1 MKRNLTENEIEYLEE
16 LNLFDNVI
24 NVTQTISLNQH
35 GIQTDGRGLRAMK
48 LFTRQT
54 LTGLS
59 LHKLLPRP
67 NKNKSIDEDIWD
79 ISSIAS
85 LTRNIVEGYISLYY
99 FGIEKISESE
109 AQLRFFILQL
119 HRNVE
124 WYNIRKD
131 VNLEEDELKEFEN
144 GIIEQKKR
152 IENHPYLLKLST
164 NQRKRAIQG
173 VEMYKTKYDF
183 EKEISFCKD
192 LRRDYRHLSNLV
204 HPLPL
209 SIERIDNE
217 NGRGIGSSRDISY
230 CMICLMIAR
239 RYFAATTIG
248 IADYFEKELAIPF
261 AKDLET
267 IRSLVNK
274 GFTE

>member
-1 MKRNLTENEIEYLEE
+1 MKRNLSEVELEYLEE
-16 LNLFDNVI
+16 LDLFDRVI
-24 NVTQTISLNQH
+24 NTTSLISLKQH
-35 GIQTDGRGLRAMK
+35 GIQTDGRGLRAMR

-59 LHKLLPRP
+59 LQKILPRP
-67 NKNKSIDEDIWD
+67 NEYKSIDEDVWD
-79 ISSIAS
+79 ICSIAS
-85 LTRNIVEGYISLYY
+85 LTRNLVEGYLSLHY
-99 FGIEKISESE
+99 FGIEKINESE

-119 HRNVE
+119 HKNVE

-131 VNLEEDELKEFEN
+131 VDLEGIELKQFED

-152 IENHPYLLKLST
+152 IENHPYLSELTVIQK
-164 NQRKRAIQG
+164 KRAIQG
-173 VEMYKTKYDF
+173 VEMYKTKFDF
-183 EKEISFCKD
+183 EKEVAICKD

-230 CMICLMIAR
+230 CLICLMIAR

-248 IADYFEKELAIPF
+248 IADYFYDELAMRFAKELDSIRPF
-261 AKDLET
+261 
-267 IRSLVNK
+267 VNK
-274 GFTE
+274 KFTE

>member
-1 MKRNLTENEIEYLEE
+1 MTEIVIEYLEE

-24 NVTQTISLNQH
+24 NVTQIISLNQH

-67 NKNKSIDEDIWD
+67 NKNNSIDEDIWD
-79 ISSIAS
+79 VSSIAS
-85 LTRNIVEGYISLYY
+85 LTRNLVEGYLSLYY
-99 FGIEKISESE
+99 FGIEKISISE

-119 HRNVE
+119 HKNVE

-131 VNLEEDELKEFEN
+131 VNLGENELEEFEN
-144 GIIEQKKR
+144 RIIEQKKL

-164 NQRKRAIQG
+164 IQRKRAIQG
-173 VEMYKTKYDF
+173 IEMYKTKYDF
-183 EKEISFCKD
+183 EKEIFFCQNLRKD
-192 LRRDYRHLSNLV
+192 YKHLSNLV

-217 NGRGIGSSRDISY
+217 NGRGIGSTRDISY
-230 CMICLMIAR
+230 CVFCLMIAR
-239 RYFAATTIG
+239 KYFAATTIG
-248 IADYFEKELAIPF
+248 IADYFDKELATRF
-261 AKDLET
+261 ANELET
-267 IRSLVNK
+267 IRPLVNK
-274 GFTE
+274 GFT